1 MSQDETKAGSEL
13 SEQLGR
19 AEVGTRIWF
28 FGESHPYRIRAR
40 SERYLVC
47 TKPFNLQKTV
57 LYTVVDLVEGVR
69 GTENLIF
76 GMGAESDQDC
86 QEMIERLE
94 GKQAGKFPGA
104 EATEVSHRNR
114 VPLVVMRIAA

>member
-1 MSQDETKAGSEL
+1 MTKQNAPQAGPESSAL
-13 SEQLGR
+13 LGR
-19 AEVGTRIWF
+19 AKVGTRIWF
-28 FGESHPYRIRAR
+28 LGESQPYRIRAR
-40 SERYLVC
+40 GERYLVC

-76 GMGAESDQDC
+76 GAGAESDQDC
-86 QEMIERLE
+86 QEMIARLE
-94 GKQAGKFPGA
+94 GEGTSFGN
-104 EATEVSHRNR
+104 TEVSHRNR